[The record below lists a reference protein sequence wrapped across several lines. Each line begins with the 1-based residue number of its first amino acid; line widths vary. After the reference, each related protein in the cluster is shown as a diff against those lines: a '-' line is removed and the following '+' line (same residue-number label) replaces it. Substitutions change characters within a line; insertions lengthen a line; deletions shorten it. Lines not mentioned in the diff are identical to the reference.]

1 MHPACTIDAMSQSPS
16 NGLGHP
22 VSATCTGYEAIA
34 ASLSQRLQL
43 TRPLAFIDLETT
55 GTNVAVDRIVEI
67 AVLRLMPDGSCELRT
82 KRVHPGIPIP
92 PESTAV
98 HRITDEDVR
107 YEPEFWELAGS
118 LATYLGDC
126 DFAGFGVV
134 RFDMKLLE
142 AEFRRAKVPFS
153 MDGRYVVDA
162 MAIFFDREPRNLS
175 AAVRFYCGKD
185 LEDAHAAR
193 EDVLASMEVLAAQFD
208 RYEGLPASLPELGA
222 VGARR
227 DPSWIDADGK
237 LVRIGGEAAIGFG
250 KYRGRT
256 LASLRGEDPGY
267 LRWILSSD
275 FSAEVKKLVGESL
288 GNAAGPE
295 RRLL

>member
-1 MHPACTIDAMSQSPS
+1 MTAPRTDF
-16 NGLGHP
+16 
-22 VSATCTGYEAIA
+22 EAIA
-34 ASLSQRLQL
+34 ANLARRLQL

-67 AVLRLMPDGSCELRT
+67 AILRLMPDGASELRT
-82 KRVHPGIPIP
+82 KRVNPAMPIP
-92 PESTAV
+92 PESIAV

-118 LATYLGDC
+118 LAKYLEDC

-134 RFDMKLLE
+134 RFDIKLLE

-193 EDVLASMEVLAAQFD
+193 EDVLASLEVLAAQFD

-222 VGARR
+222 VGVRR
-227 DPSWIDADGK
+227 EPNWIDPDGK
-237 LVRIGGEAAIGFG
+237 LVRVGGETAIGFG

-256 LASLRGEDPGY
+256 LASLRADDPGY
-267 LRWILSSD
+267 LRWILSGD
-275 FSAEVKKLVGESL
+275 FSPQVKAMVRDSL
-288 GNAAGPE
+288 GAPAGPE
-295 RRLL
+295 PRLL

>member
-1 MHPACTIDAMSQSPS
+1 MLAVERPGP
-16 NGLGHP
+16 P
-22 VSATCTGYEAIA
+22 VTATPTGFEAVA
-34 ASLSQRLQL
+34 ASLAQRLQL
-43 TRPLAFIDLETT
+43 ARPLAFIDLETT

-67 AVLRLMPDGSCELRT
+67 AVLRVMPGGSSELRT
-82 KRVHPGIPIP
+82 RRVNPGMPIP

-98 HRITDEDVR
+98 HRITDEDVHH
-107 YEPEFWELAGS
+107 EPEFWELAGS
-118 LATYLGDC
+118 LATYLADC

-134 RFDMKLLE
+134 RFDMKLLQ
-142 AEFRRAKVPFS
+142 AEFRRANVPFS

-185 LEDAHAAR
+185 FADAHAAR
-193 EDVLASMEVLAAQFD
+193 EDVLASLEVLAAQFD
-208 RYEGLPASLPELGA
+208 RYEGLPTSLPELGA
-222 VGARR
+222 VGVRR

-237 LVRIGGEAAIGFG
+237 LVRVNGEAAIGFG

-256 LASLRGEDPGY
+256 LASLREEDPRY
-267 LRWILSSD
+267 LRWILASD
-275 FSAEVKKLVGESL
+275 FSDEVKALVGESTGL
-288 GNAAGPE
+288 EATPE

>member
-1 MHPACTIDAMSQSPS
+1 MTAPRTDF
-16 NGLGHP
+16 
-22 VSATCTGYEAIA
+22 EAIA
-34 ASLSQRLQL
+34 ANLARRLQL

-67 AVLRLMPDGSCELRT
+67 AILRLMPDGASELRT
-82 KRVHPGIPIP
+82 KRVNPAMPIP
-92 PESTAV
+92 PESIAV

-118 LATYLGDC
+118 LAKYLEDC

-134 RFDMKLLE
+134 RFDIKLLE

-193 EDVLASMEVLAAQFD
+193 EDVLASLEVLAAQFD

-222 VGARR
+222 VGVRR
-227 DPSWIDADGK
+227 EPNWIDPDGK
-237 LVRIGGEAAIGFG
+237 LVRVGGETAIGFG

-256 LASLRGEDPGY
+256 LASLRADDPGY
-267 LRWILSSD
+267 LRWILSGD
-275 FSAEVKKLVGESL
+275 FSPEVKAMVRDSL
-288 GNAAGPE
+288 GAPAGPE
-295 RRLL
+295 PRLL

>member
-1 MHPACTIDAMSQSPS
+1 MFAVERPGP
-16 NGLGHP
+16 P
-22 VSATCTGYEAIA
+22 VTATPTGFEAIA
-34 ASLSQRLQL
+34 ASLAQRLQL
-43 TRPLAFIDLETT
+43 TRPLAFVDLETT

-67 AVLRLMPDGSCELRT
+67 AILRLMPDGASELRT
-82 KRVHPGIPIP
+82 KRVNPGMPIP

-118 LATYLGDC
+118 LATYLDGC

-134 RFDMKLLE
+134 RFDMRLLE

-185 LEDAHAAR
+185 FPDAHAAR
-193 EDVLASMEVLAAQFD
+193 EDVVASLEVLAAQFD
-208 RYEGLPASLPELGA
+208 RYEGLPTSLPELGA
-222 VGARR
+222 VGVRR

-237 LVRIGGEAAIGFG
+237 LVRVDGEAAIGFG

-256 LASLRGEDPGY
+256 LKSLRTEDAGY

-275 FSAEVKKLVGESL
+275 FSDQVKALVREVLSGDPPPES
-288 GNAAGPE
+288 
-295 RRLL
+295 RLL

>member
-1 MHPACTIDAMSQSPS
+1 MTAPRTDF
-16 NGLGHP
+16 
-22 VSATCTGYEAIA
+22 EAIA
-34 ASLSQRLQL
+34 ANLARRLQL
-43 TRPLAFIDLETT
+43 ARPLAFIDLETT

-67 AVLRLMPDGSCELRT
+67 AILRLMPDGASELRT
-82 KRVHPGIPIP
+82 KRVNPAMPIP
-92 PESTAV
+92 PESIAV

-118 LATYLGDC
+118 LAKYLEDC

-134 RFDMKLLE
+134 RFDIKLLE

-193 EDVLASMEVLAAQFD
+193 EDVLASLEVLAAQFD

-222 VGARR
+222 VGVRR
-227 DPSWIDADGK
+227 EPNWIDPDGK
-237 LVRIGGEAAIGFG
+237 LVRVGGETAIGFG

-256 LASLRGEDPGY
+256 LASLRADDPGY
-267 LRWILSSD
+267 LRWILSGD
-275 FSAEVKKLVGESL
+275 FSPEVKAMVRDSL
-288 GNAAGPE
+288 GAPAGPE
-295 RRLL
+295 PRLL

>member
-1 MHPACTIDAMSQSPS
+1 MTAPRTDF
-16 NGLGHP
+16 
-22 VSATCTGYEAIA
+22 EAIA
-34 ASLSQRLQL
+34 ANLARRLQL
-43 TRPLAFIDLETT
+43 ARPLAFIDLETT

-67 AVLRLMPDGSCELRT
+67 AILRLMPDGASELRT
-82 KRVHPGIPIP
+82 KRVNPAMPIP
-92 PESTAV
+92 PESIAV

-118 LATYLGDC
+118 LAKYLEDC

-134 RFDMKLLE
+134 RFDIKLLE

-193 EDVLASMEVLAAQFD
+193 EDVLASLEVLAAQFD

-222 VGARR
+222 VGVRR
-227 DPSWIDADGK
+227 EPNWIDPDGK
-237 LVRIGGEAAIGFG
+237 LVRVGGETAIGFG

-256 LASLRGEDPGY
+256 LASLRADDPGY
-267 LRWILSSD
+267 LRWILSGD
-275 FSAEVKKLVGESL
+275 FSPQVKAMVRDSL
-288 GNAAGPE
+288 GAPAGPE
-295 RRLL
+295 PRLL